1 MSHCESCKRT
11 YFKDEYGGIRE
22 DRACCTTDTL
32 VTCKGCGHE
41 AELAALRQV
50 AEAAQPF
57 AFGPLWG
64 TMLAQMPVEVAAM
77 LVKLRRPLQD
87 ALAALEKVQP

>member
-1 MSHCESCKRT
+1 
-11 YFKDEYGGIRE
+11 
-22 DRACCTTDTL
+22 
-32 VTCKGCGHE
+32 
-41 AELAALRQV
+41 LAALRLV

-64 TMLAQMPVEVAAM
+64 QTLAQMPVEVART

-87 ALAALEKVQP
+87 ALAAWKKVQP